1 MHLADA
7 FILCQ
12 FVCSLGIEPTSFC
25 AANAILYLWATGT
38 LRDCLSTEV
47 NAHNHCCL
55 LHELTC
61 LLFYLKHLCVCSDNY
76 SDPSCSLLCSEVYT
90 RPDLK
95 RPLHLTFDSYCYMN
109 LSISQLYSSRLSYQ
123 TPAMGTVDLCHPTS
137 AAHPHQVQHTTTH
150 QCIHT
155 CRSTT
160 FPIITSCPSSL
171 LM

>member
-1 MHLADA
+1 MLLSFVSMCVPSELNPHPFALLTQCSTSEPQEHLEIVWALRQTHTITAA
-7 FILCQ
+7 FFMSWPACCFTWSICVFALITTPIL
-12 FVCSLGIEPTSFC
+12 L
-25 AANAILYLWATGT
+25 A
-38 LRDCLSTEV
+38 
-47 NAHNHCCL
+47 
-55 LHELTC
+55 
-61 LLFYLKHLCVCSDNY
+61 
-76 SDPSCSLLCSEVYT
+76 LCSAV
-90 RPDLK
+90 RFIQDLK

-150 QCIHT
+150 QCIHIHT